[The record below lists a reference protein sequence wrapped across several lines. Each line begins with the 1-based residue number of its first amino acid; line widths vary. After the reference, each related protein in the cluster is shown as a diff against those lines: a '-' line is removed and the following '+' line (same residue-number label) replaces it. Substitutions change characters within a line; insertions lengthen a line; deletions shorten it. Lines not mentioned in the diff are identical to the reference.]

1 MWQKFKTK
9 CKAFFTNRAAI
20 VVMVI
25 ILVTLSVILAVT
37 FAMNRAKKTDKP
49 APTPDSTTQPAD
61 TKANADGSEQ
71 GEIPIYND
79 KPGTEDDL
87 KDKPSDPAYL
97 LPVSGTLSKEHDA
110 GVQVWSA
117 TMGDYRVHLGIDIAS
132 EKDAPVLAT
141 AAGVVSKIWNDPLMG
156 VCVALE
162 HENNVCSI
170 YKNLGANLS
179 AGISEGKSVKAGQ
192 QIGVVGETANVELAE
207 EPHLHFE
214 MTANG
219 LSVDPLDYFSKDA
232 VQTLS
237 TDTAYEDNTVKEPVS
252 TDKKGK

>member
-9 CKAFFTNRAAI
+9 CKAFFTNRAAV

-37 FAMNRAKKTDKP
+37 FAMNRAKKTDNPVPKP
-49 APTPDSTTQPAD
+49 DDTKQNAD

-79 KPGTEDDL
+79 KADTEGEM
-87 KDKPSDPAYL
+87 KNHPTDPAYL
-97 LPVSGTLSKEHDA
+97 LPVSGTLSKGHDA

-117 TMGDYRVHLGIDIAS
+117 TMGDYRVHLGVDIAS

-170 YKNLGANLS
+170 YKNLGANLA
-179 AGISEGKSVKAGQ
+179 AGISEGKTVKAGQ
-192 QIGVVGETANVELAE
+192 QIGFVGESANVELAE

-232 VQTLS
+232 VKTLS
-237 TDTAYEDNTVKEPVS
+237 TDTAYEDHTAQEPMS